1 MSSNDNKPEA
11 TRIRAIDFVKGVAI
25 CLIILAHSAGAWKAP
40 ELNGIYS
47 IIFHYLDVFG
57 PPLFIFLSALSV
69 VFSIKRK
76 EGKMPLK
83 AIRKVVFIRGFSIIG
98 IGFLYNLFAVAI
110 LGNATNLPFPFGLW
124 SWTILIFIGFAQIV
138 TYYVLKLARGTR
150 IFMGLVLIFIAYPLY
165 PFLNSNLSNPVVYII
180 HYIVISPLPHNPLIP
195 YVSICFFSSV
205 FGEIFV
211 ETMKLESKEA
221 KLDTYRTFVKYGL
234 LFVII
239 GIFLTIIDPD
249 PFIFDFFEFPLFVW
263 RSTPSNMF
271 YSTGISLLL
280 LGFSYYY
287 IDILLNDNLF
297 IDTMIFYGQ
306 VSLTLFFLGYI
317 GLTLYF
323 QFLDIFNIWFMWIGY
338 NGFLGFFMYFWNK
351 FYDGKYSLEYFMV
364 SLTKTPDKRGNA
376 S

>member
-1 MSSNDNKPEA
+1 MSSNENKSEA
-11 TRIRAIDFVKGVAI
+11 TRIQSIDFVKGVAI

-40 ELNGIYS
+40 EWNGLYS

-76 EGKMPLK
+76 EDKMP
-83 AIRKVVFIRGFSIIG
+83 ANVIRKVVFIRGFSIIG
-98 IGFLYNLFAVAI
+98 IGLLYNLFAVVL
-110 LGNATNLPFPFGLW
+110 LGNATNLPFPLSLW

-138 TYYVLKLARGTR
+138 TYYVLKLPRGTR
-150 IFMGLVLIFIAYPLY
+150 VVIGLVLIFITYPLY
-165 PFLNSNLSNPVVYII
+165 PFLESNLSNPVVSII

-195 YVSICFFSSV
+195 YVSICFFASI

-221 KLDTYRTFVKYGL
+221 KLDIYRTFVKYGL
-234 LFVII
+234 LLVII
-239 GIFLTIIDPD
+239 GIFLTIVDPE
-249 PFIFDFFEFPLFVW
+249 PLKFDFFHFPLFVW

-271 YSTGISLLL
+271 YSTGMSLLL
-280 LGFSYYY
+280 LGLSYYY
-287 IDILLNDNLF
+287 IDILQNDNLF
-297 IDTMIFYGQ
+297 IDMMIFYGQ

-323 QFLDIFNIWFMWIGY
+323 QFLHIFNIWFFWIGY
-338 NGFLGFFMYFWNK
+338 TGLLGFVMYLWNK
-351 FYDGKYSLEYFMV
+351 YYEGKYSLEWIM
-364 SLTKTPDKRGNA
+364 SSMTSGKNSK
-376 S
+376 